1 MGSYYELRRYKVPTA
16 SSVNLYAFMHKAYA
30 IACLKLLVGLLK
42 SLWSIA
48 KKTFIVM
55 LNTF

>member
-1 MGSYYELRRYKVPTA
+1 VPTA